1 MYKCEYRE
9 LVKQLYSETYG
20 KGPYKKR
27 MDLER
32 TASRYTHILF
42 RENHM
47 QERLEIIST
56 HTQFPGLTPTNT
68 HSHTHTLP
76 LLPSMYAVRI
86 SEMFA

>member
-32 TASRYTHILF
+32 TASRYTHTL
-42 RENHM
+42 
-47 QERLEIIST
+47 ERKSHAGEVGDYFNI
-56 HTQFPGLTPTNT
+56 HTIPR
-68 HSHTHTLP
+68 SHT
-76 LLPSMYAVRI
+76 Y
-86 SEMFA
+86 